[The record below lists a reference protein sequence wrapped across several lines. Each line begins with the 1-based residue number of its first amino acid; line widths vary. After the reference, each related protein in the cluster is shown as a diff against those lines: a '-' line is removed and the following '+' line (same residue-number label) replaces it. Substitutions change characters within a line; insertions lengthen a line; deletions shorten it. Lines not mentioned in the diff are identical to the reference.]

1 MIITVIITAFIAVI
15 FTVITMTS
23 PQLLVIVSDGR
34 GIFHEGRER
43 VTQAVMKARQVI
55 VRVNVDIFMIRMVII
70 ITIIFRLA
78 TSASS

>member
-1 MIITVIITAFIAVI
+1 
-15 FTVITMTS
+15 MTS
-23 PQLLVIVSDGR
+23 PQLLVIVSDSR

-55 VRVNVDIFMIRMVII
+55 VRVNVDIFMIRVVII